1 MTNTWQDIKNANV
14 VIVMGGN
21 AAEAHPCGFKW
32 VVEAKIENK
41 AKLIVVDPRF
51 TRTASVADV
60 YAPIRPGTD
69 IAFLSGL
76 MRYLL
81 TNDAIQHEYVRAY
94 TNASLIVKDGFAFE
108 DGLFSGYNEEKRSY
122 DKSSW
127 DYELDEQGYAKSDD
141 TWQNPRCVINLLKSH
156 VDRYTPE
163 MVSRICGTPQDKY
176 LEICKLIATTS
187 APDKALTSL
196 FALGW
201 TQHSVGAQNI
211 RTMAMV
217 QLLLGNIG
225 VAGGGM
231 NALRGHSNI
240 QGLTDIGLLSASL
253 PGYMNMPKDSEVTFD
268 KYMETKLFK
277 PLRPGQTSYWQN
289 YRKFFVSFQ
298 KAMFGSAATAENNW
312 AYDYLPKLDVD
323 GYDILRAFEMMNNK
337 QMNGYICQGFNPMQA
352 FPDRGKIRRGLSNLK
367 YLVVMDPLDTET
379 ANFWQDYGPQ
389 NPSKPTEIQTEVFQL
404 PTTCF
409 AEENGTLVNSA
420 RWLQWHWKAADAPGQ
435 AKTDLWIIAGLYNR
449 MKAMYAKDGGAF
461 PDALLNLTW
470 TYADPHEPEPE
481 EVAKEMNGRALAD
494 VNDPATGAPLLK
506 AGQQLDAFAQLRD
519 DGTTMSGC
527 WIFAGSFT
535 DKGNMTARRDATD
548 PREAGIAPNWA
559 WAWPANRRILY
570 NRASA
575 NPEGK
580 AWNPAKP
587 VIEWNGSKWVG
598 VDVPDYGPTVKP
610 SDSVGP
616 FIMNQEGQARLFA
629 RGLMNE
635 GPFPE
640 HYEPFES
647 PSENV
652 LHPKVK
658 NNPAARLFASDKE
671 HMGASADFPYVG
683 TTYRLTE
690 HFHYWTKHALIN
702 AILQPEEFVEI
713 GEALAKEKGIEQGGW
728 VKVSSKRGQV
738 ICKAFVTKR
747 IKPLMV
753 DGKPTHV
760 IGCPIH
766 WGFTGVARKG
776 YGANTL
782 TPFVGDANT
791 NTPEFKAFL
800 LNIEK
805 TSAPPAV
812 DVAQGPR
819 DAQGVPKSLTKM
831 GSL

>member
-14 VIVMGGN
+14 VVVMGGN

-32 VVEAKIENK
+32 VIEAKIENG
-41 AKLIVVDPRF
+41 AKLVVIDPRF

-76 MRYLL
+76 IRYLL
-81 TNDAIQHEYVRAY
+81 EKDQIQHEYVRAY
-94 TNASLIVKDGFAFE
+94 TNASLIVKDGFGFE
-108 DGLFSGYNEEKRSY
+108 DGLFTGYNEEKRVY

-127 DYELDEQGYAKSDD
+127 DYDKDDQGFAKIDD
-141 TWQNPRCVINLLKSH
+141 TWQNPHCVINLLRKH

-163 MVSRICGTPQDKY
+163 MVSRICGTPQEKF
-176 LEICKLIATTS
+176 LQICELFASCS

-240 QGLTDIGLLSASL
+240 QGLTDVGLLSNAM
-253 PGYMNMPKDSEVTFD
+253 PGYMTLPRDGDVTFND
-268 KYMETKLFK
+268 YMKTRLFR
-277 PLRPGQTSYWQN
+277 PLRPGQVSYWQN

-298 KAMFGSAATAENNW
+298 KAIYGKAAAAENNW
-312 AYDYLPKLDVD
+312 AYDWLPKLDIPL
-323 GYDILRAFEMMNNK
+323 YDIIAAFEMMDK
-337 QMNGYICQGFNPMQA
+337 GEMNGYICQGFNPLQA
-352 FPDRGKIRRGLSNLK
+352 FPDKGKIRRSLGKLK

-379 ANFWQDYGPQ
+379 SRFWENFGPQ
-389 NPSKPTEIQTEVFQL
+389 NPSDPASIQTEVFQL

-409 AEENGTLVNSA
+409 AEENGALVNSA
-420 RWLQWHWKAADAPGQ
+420 RWLQWHWKAAPPPGQ
-435 AKTDLWIIAGLYNR
+435 AQSDIFIMAGLFHR
-449 MKAMYAKDGGAF
+449 LREMYRKDGGAF
-461 PDALLNLTW
+461 PDPLLNLTW
-470 TYADPHEPEPE
+470 DYIDPVDPDPE
-481 EVAKEMNGRALAD
+481 EMAKEMNGRALVDLKDASGQTL
-494 VNDPATGAPLLK
+494 VK
-506 AGQQLDAFAQLRD
+506 AGQQLSGFAQLRD
-519 DGTTMSGC
+519 DGSTMSGC
-527 WIFAGSFT
+527 WIFSGSYTEAG
-535 DKGNMTARRDATD
+535 NQMARRDASD

-575 NPEGK
+575 DPAGK
-580 AWNPAKP
+580 PWNPAKS

-598 VDVPDYGPTVKP
+598 LDVPDYTAAAP
-610 SDSVGP
+610 SENVGP
-616 FIMNQEGQARLFA
+616 FIMNNEGMGRLFA
-629 RGLMNE
+629 LDQMVE

-652 LHPKVK
+652 LHPKVR
-658 NNPAARLFASDKE
+658 NNPAARVYADDRANF
-671 HMGASADFPYVG
+671 GAATDFPYVG

-690 HFHYWTKHALIN
+690 HFHFWTKHALIN

-713 GEALAKEKGIEQGGW
+713 GEALAKEKGIEQAGW
-728 VKVSSKRGQV
+728 VRVSCKRGAIV
-738 ICKAFVTKR
+738 CKAYVTKR
-747 IKPLMV
+747 IKPMTV

-760 IGCPIH
+760 VGVPLH
-766 WGFTGVARKG
+766 WGFTGLAHKG

-782 TPFVGDANT
+782 TPSVGDANT
-791 NTPEFKAFL
+791 QTPEFKAFL
-800 LNIEK
+800 VNVEK
-805 TSAPPAV
+805 VAAP
-812 DVAQGPR
+812 VA
-819 DAQGVPKSLTKM
+819 
-831 GSL
+831 